1 MKLSLCMI
9 VKDEEL
15 LLPQC
20 LDSAKDIV
28 DEIVVLDT
36 GSSDRTVEIAKAAG
50 ATVGQF
56 DWSDDFAA
64 ARNAALEHVT
74 GDWVLIL
81 DADEELNPV
90 VAPKL
95 RALMVQDNLLVVN
108 LIRQELGAVQ
118 SPYSLT
124 SRLFRHHPKLRF
136 ARPYHALIDD
146 SVEALLKAEPDWE
159 IGALTDVAVLHYGY
173 TAGTI
178 AAKDKQKRA
187 QAAMEQ
193 YLAEHP
199 NDPYVCNKLGALYM
213 QMSKQKSGLEL
224 LKRGVTTPNLDPMLA
239 YELHYHLGNAYQKKQ
254 DGNQA
259 VIHYQSAIAQQILPA
274 LKLGALNNLGAL
286 LYQAGEYEMA
296 QRPLLAAIQTDANF
310 VLGYYNLGMAFK
322 AAGNYK
328 DAITAYEKAIALQPD
343 YAAAYQNLGVTWF
356 KCGKVKTALDYLG
369 KAIAILETQN
379 LLEAER
385 LRREIKDMGFE
396 TPEFDVTFE

>member
-1 MKLSLCMI
+1 MI

-20 LDSAKDIV
+20 LESAREIV
-28 DEIVVLDT
+28 DEIVILDT

-50 ATVGQF
+50 ATVAYF
-56 DWSDDFAA
+56 DWCDDFAA

-81 DADEELNPV
+81 DADEELNPS

-95 RALMVQDNLLVVN
+95 RAVMVQDNLLVVN

-124 SRLFRHHPKLRF
+124 SRLFRRHPALRF

-146 SVEALLKAEPDWE
+146 SVEALVKTESHWE

-173 TAGTI
+173 AAGTI

-187 QAAMEQ
+187 QAAMEN

-199 NDPYVCNKLGALYM
+199 NDPYVCSKIGALYM
-213 QMSKQKSGLEL
+213 QMGKQKSGLEL
-224 LKRGVTTPNLDPMLA
+224 LERGVETPNLDPMLA

-254 DGNQA
+254 DGDKA

-274 LKLGALNNLGAL
+274 LKLGALNNFGAL
-286 LYQAGEYEMA
+286 LYQAGQYEMA
-296 QRPLLAAIQTDANF
+296 QRPLMAAIQTDANF
-310 VLGYYNLGMAFK
+310 VLAYYNLGMALK

-356 KCGKVKTALDYLG
+356 KCGKVQTALEYFG

-396 TPEFDVTFE
+396 TPQFDVTFE